1 MAAEEDE
8 MESFWEGFVVGL
20 GMIATVAIAFGVL
33 ATTYV
38 LAEHNIFV
46 TVVKEGTAKAIL
58 RWKRFHRLAMS
69 YRGNDFNADWNVV
82 AAEEPQQR
90 SQSRLFGWTSGLRWV
105 GIPFVN
111 SVHSYRFKW
120 TSYEDEKI
128 VSKEETIDFILVQ
141 DDVYYAFVDEAETKG
156 MVPVNVSLLLTLRV
170 VNPYK
175 ALYRVQHWLEATQN
189 RIKPAFRS
197 FVALKEFEELTKQR
211 EAVEE
216 ELNSF
221 LRGTKVDEFISDNYG
236 VELVAVEIVR
246 IDPAGEWAAKFAE
259 AATKKWLAEKDKDQ
273 IEVLADAEVQR
284 LDRIYGKV
292 ASYGD
297 TGLFIRAVEAV
308 EQAGKGPSN
317 LVIFPFG
324 ALADIVK
331 GWTGGKKEK
340 EE

>member
-1 MAAEEDE
+1 MDI
-8 MESFWEGFVVGL
+8 V
-20 GMIATVAIAFGVL
+20 
-33 ATTYV
+33 
-38 LAEHNIFV
+38 
-46 TVVKEGTAKAIL
+46 
-58 RWKRFHRLAMS
+58 
-69 YRGNDFNADWNVV
+69 RG
-82 AAEEPQQR
+82 R
-90 SQSRLFGWTSGLRWV
+90 
-105 GIPFVN
+105 
-111 SVHSYRFKW
+111 
-120 TSYEDEKI
+120 KI

-259 AATKKWLAEKDKDQ
+259 AATKKWLAEKT
-273 IEVLADAEVQR
+273 
-284 LDRIYGKV
+284 RIKLKFWQTLKFSV
-292 ASYGD
+292 
-297 TGLFIRAVEAV
+297 
-308 EQAGKGPSN
+308 
-317 LVIFPFG
+317 
-324 ALADIVK
+324 
-331 GWTGGKKEK
+331 WTGFTEK
-340 EE
+340 SPRTATLVSSSALLRRWNRPVRDLPT